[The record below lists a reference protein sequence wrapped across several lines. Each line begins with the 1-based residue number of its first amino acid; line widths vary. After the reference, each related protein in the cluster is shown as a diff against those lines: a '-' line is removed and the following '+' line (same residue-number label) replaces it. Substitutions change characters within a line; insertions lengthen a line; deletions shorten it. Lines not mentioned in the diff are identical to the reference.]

1 MGRVY
6 FDVEAILES
15 VENSV
20 ASQSGDVLI
29 DYATSDFSHRL
40 VQPPIVCYLVTTQDA
55 HGNTNCAP
63 ISMGNAVWGGSP
75 SPSWFFVIGVLNN
88 RQTARNLKLNGE
100 CVISYYPYSLMQQS
114 HIASL
119 PIPEGISEIDVAGLT
134 PVPSTKVRPCGIA
147 ECPSNVECRVVHEYA
162 AAGTT
167 IFIMKV
173 VAVNVAEE
181 VYRADREHPYQP
193 GMVMSDL
200 LYEVSLNGK
209 PERINYM
216 RMNLETIYRPGEDL
230 GDKDLWT
237 GTFVSWLRSEVERGR
252 IEEREMAA
260 MLDLEARWRGNPDP
274 EANKAVKERLTWM
287 LAEMAW
293 RKPQADVSSGT
304 G

>member
-20 ASQSGDVLI
+20 AAQSGDVLI
-29 DYATSDFSHRL
+29 DYNTCDFSHRL
-40 VQPPIVCYLVTTQDA
+40 VQPPIVCYFVTTVDA
-55 HGNTNCAP
+55 HGNVNCAP
-63 ISMGNAVWGGSP
+63 ISMGNAIWGGSP
-75 SPSWFFVIGVLNN
+75 NPAWFFVIGVLNN

-100 CVISYYPYSLMQQS
+100 CVVSYYSFSLMQQS
-114 HIASL
+114 HIAGL

-134 PVPSTKVRPCGIA
+134 PVPSTRVRPCGIA

-167 IFIMKV
+167 IFVMKV
-173 VAVNVAEE
+173 LAVNVSEE
-181 VYRADREHPYQP
+181 IYRSDREHPYQP
-193 GMVMSDL
+193 GMVMADL

-230 GDKDLWT
+230 GDNDLWT
-237 GTFVSWLRSEVERGR
+237 GTFDPWLRSEVGRGR
-252 IEEREMAA
+252 ITGEERAA
-260 MLDLEARWRGNPDP
+260 MLDLEETWRENPDP
-274 EANKAVKERLTWM
+274 EANKAVKQELTRM
-287 LAEMAW
+287 LADMVW
-293 RKPQADVSSGT
+293 RKL
-304 G
+304 